1 MPNQEDILHQQK
13 LLSVHRRS
21 LAQLLEQQAM
31 VGPASA
37 EPAIGHNIRDARE
50 NIQRI
55 KEALREW
62 AVEIEDLPDDS
73 PPGQAQPAAQPTL
86 PAPQAQRSTIAGP
99 IPSQAVGEGLIA
111 LSELM
116 RAPEVRETVAD
127 IRAQIY
133 ITRKQIDNLTKYKS
147 VHDLFQV
154 VEICYTPIS
163 PVIYRNS
170 ELLASDQIDWNI
182 LESQVS
188 VLQGSIDN
196 LLDYAG
202 RAFFPTEAAA
212 WGPKLKRARNELEQG
227 VTQSKPEQIKN
238 ATNRIKVVLYRELS
252 RVNNSLVA
260 AAKGAQLGVLVQAMR
275 DVRDKLIEFQLDEPA
290 QRRFQT
296 FEKGMTTL
304 DRMSDQLTEL
314 TADHDSWQA
323 IDDDLRRVEA
333 AGMSELED
341 AWQDVRRMMEAL
353 CATSTEEWAVRLQ
366 EIARDL
372 ETAFAGQNPVRVWRV
387 FRDFRSRAS
396 FRFNQVD
403 QTLLKLCDDLQK
415 VGEEPLTAV
424 LRMLE

>member
-1 MPNQEDILHQQK
+1 MPNQEEILHQQD

-21 LAQLLEQQAM
+21 LAQLLKQQAM
-31 VGPASA
+31 VGMASA
-37 EPAIGHNIRDARE
+37 DQATGHNIRDARE

-55 KEALREW
+55 KEVLREW
-62 AVEIEDLPDDS
+62 AVEVEDLPDDS
-73 PPGQAQPAAQPTL
+73 PPGKPQPEALPSI

-99 IPSQAVGEGLIA
+99 VPSQAVGEGLIA

-163 PVIYRNS
+163 PVIYRNGQ
-170 ELLASDQIDWNI
+170 LLPSDQISWEV
-182 LESQVS
+182 LEYQV
-188 VLQGSIDN
+188 LELKRSIDY
-196 LLDYAG
+196 LLDYG
-202 RAFFPTEAAA
+202 RLTFFPAEAAA
-212 WGPKLKRARNELEQG
+212 WAPKLERARSELEQG
-227 VTQSKPEQIKN
+227 VTKSEPEQIKN

-260 AAKGAQLGVLVQAMR
+260 AAKGAQLDVLVQAMR
-275 DVRDKLIEFQLDEPA
+275 DVRDKLAEFQLDEPA
-290 QRRFQT
+290 TRRFRT
-296 FEKGMTTL
+296 FERGMNTL

-314 TADHDSWQA
+314 TTDHDSWQA

-341 AWQDVRRMMEAL
+341 AWQDVRRMMESL
-353 CATSTEEWAVRLQ
+353 CATSTEEWATRLQ

-372 ETAFAGQNPVRVWRV
+372 ETAFAGQNPVRVWRA